1 MPVEA
6 AGVIAIPD
14 LTSYTPLPWVRD
26 GLALVHWPP
35 GSTPSRAAGGSP
47 TTCGTISADGV
58 VESDVA
64 VRVNLVTGGASAN
77 PHVSE
82 ADFRLSRFAEGA
94 PLRSPH
100 PYVGAGEM
108 R

>member
-1 MPVEA
+1 MCE
-6 AGVIAIPD
+6 
-14 LTSYTPLPWVRD
+14 R
-26 GLALVHWPP
+26 
-35 GSTPSRAAGGSP
+35 
-47 TTCGTISADGV
+47 
-58 VESDVA
+58 
-64 VRVNLVTGGASAN
+64 N